1 MAVERPT
8 FHEAWYRVADL
19 HPRLSSGV
27 RVYRQHFRGQ
37 MWYVL
42 ENPSNNKYSRISD
55 EAYRFIGMLD
65 GRRTVSEVW
74 RICNEQLADRAPT
87 QGEVIRLLGQLYSVN
102 LLHADLPPDS
112 ESLFNRYRKRVG
124 REVRGQLMNLL
135 FIRIPLIDPDHF
147 LERWVS
153 VFGRLFNWFGLV
165 LWSILMATGL
175 YFVVGNIRELFRQS
189 SDVLDPDNLILLYL
203 SFVLIKIFHEFSHSF
218 ACKKFGQLNQ
228 SGGQVHTMGVMF
240 LVFFPLP
247 YMDASSAW
255 AFRNRWHRAIVG
267 MAGVMAELSA
277 AAVAAII
284 WSSTSTGT
292 LHIIAYNV
300 IFVASVSTLLFN
312 GNPLLRFDAY
322 YVLSDLLEIPNLG
335 QRSRNYLYYLVKRY
349 CWGLR
354 RAQNPAY
361 TYGER
366 VWFVFY
372 GIASVAF
379 RIFICIRIL
388 LFLNDRLPEELSI
401 LVPLFAFSAIVAWVF
416 VPVGKFLQFL
426 ATGAELTRKRARAVG
441 LTFGTF
447 CLIAVCIGLIR
458 VPDYWR
464 VEGVVEPV
472 RLAIVHAES
481 DGFVVD
487 FLPSESKVS
496 FLDGPPLIRAVNPE
510 LEAEKKRAV
519 AERSSLKVQRR
530 IAEMQEIAAAQI
542 LDEQLEALSEKIARL
557 EFELAS
563 LNLDPPLSGTWI
575 APDIEYSRGIYL
587 KRGQS
592 IGFVANLDDVIIRAI
607 AGQNVPAMLVKQSL
621 FSVEL
626 EFESDLDNRIISE
639 ELRQEFEENQI
650 SLSEHVT
657 VSVERQGSAWV
668 ITDNWN
674 EYFVRKE
681 EDRLNIHIEQK
692 QALKQ
697 VEIRVKGQ
705 PKLLL
710 TGEIEQI
717 FQAGHELLP
726 SEALGYAVGGSVPTV
741 SQDPQG
747 TKAAEMFFEIRIKP
761 NADSSI
767 RLLTGQ
773 RVIARIRMRRD
784 KPLIKQWWLSARQL
798 FQRRFHI

>member
-1 MAVERPT
+1 
-8 FHEAWYRVADL
+8 
-19 HPRLSSGV
+19 
-27 RVYRQHFRGQ
+27 
-37 MWYVL
+37 
-42 ENPSNNKYSRISD
+42 
-55 EAYRFIGMLD
+55 MLD

-74 RICNEQLADRAPT
+74 RVCNEQLADSAPT
-87 QGEVIRLLGQLYSVN
+87 QGEVIQLLGQLHGVN
-102 LLHADLPPDS
+102 LLYADLPPDS

-135 FIRIPLIDPDHF
+135 FIRIPLIDPDNF

-153 VFGRLFNWFGLV
+153 IFGRLFNWFGLV
-165 LWSILMATGL
+165 LWLVLMATGL
-175 YFVVGNIRELFRQS
+175 YFVAGNIRELFNQS
-189 SDVLDPDNLILLYL
+189 SDVLAPDNLILLYL
-203 SFVLIKIFHEFSHSF
+203 SFVLIKIFHEFSHAF
-218 ACKKFGQLNQ
+218 ACKKFGSTTGGNQ

-247 YMDASSAW
+247 YVDASSAW
-255 AFRNRWHRAIVG
+255 AFRSRWHRAIVG
-267 MAGVMAELSA
+267 MSGVMAELSA

-349 CWGLR
+349 CWGLK

-361 TYGER
+361 SYGER

-372 GIASVAF
+372 GIASIAF

-388 LFLNDRLPEELSI
+388 LFLNDRLPEELFI
-401 LVPLFAFSAIVAWVF
+401 LVPLFALSAIVAWVF

-426 ATGAELTRKRARAVG
+426 ATGAELTRQRARAVG

-472 RLAIVHAES
+472 SLAIVHAES

-496 FLDGPPLIRAVNPE
+496 LGGPPLIKAVNPE
-510 LEAEKKRAV
+510 LEAERKISV
-519 AERSSLKVQRR
+519 AERRSLVVQRR

-542 LDEQLEALSEKIARL
+542 LDEQIEALDEKISRL
-557 EFELAS
+557 EYELAS
-563 LNLDPPLSGTWI
+563 LNLEPPLSGTWV
-575 APDIEYSRGIYL
+575 APDIEYSLGMYL

-592 IGFVANLDDVIIRAI
+592 IGFVANLDDVMIRAT
-607 AGQNVPAMLVKQSL
+607 AGQRVAAMLV
-621 FSVEL
+621 E
-626 EFESDLDNRIISE
+626 
-639 ELRQEFEENQI
+639 
-650 SLSEHVT
+650 
-657 VSVERQGSAWV
+657 
-668 ITDNWN
+668 
-674 EYFVRKE
+674 
-681 EDRLNIHIEQK
+681 

-705 PKLLL
+705 PRLLL

-717 FQAGHELLP
+717 FPAGQEFLP

-761 NADSSI
+761 SADSSI

-773 RVIARIRMRRD
+773 RVIARIQMNS
-784 KPLIKQWWLSARQL
+784 KPLAVQWWLSVRQL

>member
-42 ENPSNNKYSRISD
+42 ENPSNNQYSRISD

-74 RICNEQLADRAPT
+74 RICNEQLADSAPT
-87 QGEVIRLLGQLYSVN
+87 QGEVIQLLGQLHGVN
-102 LLHADLPPDS
+102 LLYADLPPDS

-153 VFGRLFNWFGLV
+153 IFGRLFSWFGLI
-165 LWSILMATGL
+165 LWLTLMATGL
-175 YFVVGNIRELFRQS
+175 YFVVGNIRELFNQS
-189 SDVLDPDNLILLYL
+189 SDVLAPDNLILLYL
-203 SFVLIKIFHEFSHSF
+203 SFVLIKIFHEFSHAF
-218 ACKKFGQLNQ
+218 ACKKFGRLNQ

-247 YMDASSAW
+247 YVDASSAW
-255 AFRNRWHRAIVG
+255 AFRSRWHRAIVG
-267 MAGVMAELSA
+267 MSGVMAELSA

-349 CWGLR
+349 CWGLK

-366 VWFVFY
+366 FWFVFY
-372 GIASVAF
+372 GIASIAF

-388 LFLNDRLPEELSI
+388 LFLNDRLPEELFI

-426 ATGAELTRKRARAVG
+426 ATGAELTRQRARAVG

-472 RLAIVHAES
+472 SLAIVHAKS

-496 FLDGPPLIRAVNPE
+496 SGGPPLIKAVNPE
-510 LEAEKKRAV
+510 LEAERKSSV
-519 AERSSLKVQRR
+519 AERRSLEVKRS

-542 LDEQLEALSEKIARL
+542 LDEQIEALNEKISRL
-557 EFELAS
+557 EYEVAS
-563 LNLDPPLSGTWI
+563 LNREPPLSGTWV
-575 APDIEYSRGIYL
+575 APDIEYSRGMYL

-592 IGFVANLDDVIIRAI
+592 IGFVANLDDVMIRAT
-607 AGQNVPAMLVKQSL
+607 AGQRVAAMLV
-621 FSVEL
+621 E
-626 EFESDLDNRIISE
+626 
-639 ELRQEFEENQI
+639 
-650 SLSEHVT
+650 
-657 VSVERQGSAWV
+657 
-668 ITDNWN
+668 
-674 EYFVRKE
+674 
-681 EDRLNIHIEQK
+681 

-717 FQAGHELLP
+717 FPAGQELLP

-741 SQDPQG
+741 SQDAQG

-761 NADSSI
+761 SADSSI

-773 RVIARIRMRRD
+773 RVVVRIQMNS
-784 KPLIKQWWLSARQL
+784 KPLAVQWWLSVRQL

>member
-42 ENPSNNKYSRISD
+42 ENPSNNQFSRISD

-74 RICNEQLADRAPT
+74 RICNEQLADSAPT
-87 QGEVIRLLGQLYSVN
+87 QGEVIQLLGQLHGVN
-102 LLHADLPPDS
+102 LLYADLPPDS

-153 VFGRLFNWFGLV
+153 IFGRLFSWFGLI
-165 LWSILMATGL
+165 LWLALMATGL
-175 YFVVGNIRELFRQS
+175 YFVVGNIRELFNQS
-189 SDVLDPDNLILLYL
+189 SDVLAPDNLILLYL
-203 SFVLIKIFHEFSHSF
+203 SFVLIKIFHEFSHGF
-218 ACKKFGQLNQ
+218 ACKKFGRLNQ

-247 YMDASSAW
+247 YVDASSAW
-255 AFRNRWHRAIVG
+255 AFRNRWKRAIVG
-267 MAGVMAELSA
+267 MSGVMAELSA
-277 AAVAAII
+277 AAIAAII

-349 CWGLR
+349 CWGLK
-354 RAQNPAY
+354 RAQNPAF

-372 GIASVAF
+372 GIASISF

-388 LFLNDRLPEELSI
+388 LFLNDRLPEELFI

-426 ATGAELTRKRARAVG
+426 ATGAELSRQRARAVG
-441 LTFGTF
+441 LTLGTF
-447 CLIAVCIGLIR
+447 CVIAVCIGLIR

-472 RLAIVHAES
+472 SLAIVHAKS

-496 FLDGPPLIRAVNPE
+496 SGGPPLIKAVNPE
-510 LEAEKKRAV
+510 LEAERKISV
-519 AERSSLKVQRR
+519 AERRSLEVQRR

-542 LDEQLEALSEKIARL
+542 LDEQIEALNEKISRL
-557 EFELAS
+557 EYELAS
-563 LNLDPPLSGTWI
+563 LNREPPLSGTWV
-575 APDIEYSRGIYL
+575 APGIEYSRGIYL

-592 IGFVANLDDVIIRAI
+592 IGFVANLDDVMIRAT
-607 AGQNVPAMLVKQSL
+607 AGQRVAAMLV
-621 FSVEL
+621 E
-626 EFESDLDNRIISE
+626 
-639 ELRQEFEENQI
+639 
-650 SLSEHVT
+650 
-657 VSVERQGSAWV
+657 
-668 ITDNWN
+668 
-674 EYFVRKE
+674 
-681 EDRLNIHIEQK
+681 

-717 FQAGHELLP
+717 FPAGHELLP

-741 SQDPQG
+741 SQDAQG

-761 NADSSI
+761 SADSSI

-773 RVIARIRMRRD
+773 RVVARIQMNS
-784 KPLIKQWWLSARQL
+784 KPLAVQWWLSVRQL